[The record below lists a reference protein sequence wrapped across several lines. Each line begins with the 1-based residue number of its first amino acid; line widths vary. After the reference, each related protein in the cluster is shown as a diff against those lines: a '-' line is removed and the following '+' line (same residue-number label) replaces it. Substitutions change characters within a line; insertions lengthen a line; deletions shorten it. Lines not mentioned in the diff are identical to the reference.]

1 MSINRKKVNI
11 IAGKSYL
18 LKADLLS
25 GFDVDFEKMDTNI
38 DNKPRLG
45 LCLDVF
51 DRRYTKMV
59 RWLTA
64 DGIRY
69 NRYTTAIFNV
79 IEYDPENPEGQ
90 TEENQ
95 SAVADI

>member
-1 MSINRKKVNI
+1 VSIDRKRVNI
-11 IAGKSYL
+11 IPGKSYL

-25 GFDVDFEKMDTNI
+25 AYDVDFEKMDTNL
-38 DNKPRLG
+38 DNKPRLA

-90 TEENQ
+90 TEESPNV
-95 SAVADI
+95 VANI